1 MDVPVDL
8 HGDPHQVWTRRLG
21 SKYCPLMEAM
31 EVISLQKRNHVIIP
45 VVAVLVLQA
54 RRLLPAVAAGHAVV
68 GPAPRGRRQLLPG
81 L

>member
-45 VVAVLVLQA
+45 VVAVVVLQVN
-54 RRLLPAVAAGHAVV
+54 PAD
-68 GPAPRGRRQLLPG
+68 GPHKIN
-81 L
+81 